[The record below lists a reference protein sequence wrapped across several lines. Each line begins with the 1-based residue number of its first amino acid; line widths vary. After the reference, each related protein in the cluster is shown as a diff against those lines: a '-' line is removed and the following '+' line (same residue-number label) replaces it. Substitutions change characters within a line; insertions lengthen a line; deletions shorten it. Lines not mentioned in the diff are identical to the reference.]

1 MPKELL
7 RPTLAIL
14 NEDYPK
20 IKNFTTERQ
29 IDDLMN
35 YLITILGIKIQGRN
49 EEEIKIEQGKLDL
62 QMVLV
67 YELIKTKFGLLTF
80 EEVKEAMRM
89 YVAKEFPEIK
99 VFRLLD
105 CIAIGEI
112 LSSFI
117 EFRNESL
124 RIYTEKKQNLLEMK
138 KETTEKEKAEI
149 RESFLKSIFDEINEN
164 GKAADAWLLFAELE
178 SSKKIIISNERKRE
192 LYAMELEKY
201 RREEVEVIKES
212 KGINAKFILED
223 LNRKCNAGELIPMVQ
238 NRCKSIL
245 VNEHLLFYTN
255 SFEEFKNEI
264 ER

>member
-1 MPKELL
+1 M
-7 RPTLAIL
+7 AIL

-35 YLITILGIKIQGRN
+35 YLITILGIKVQGRN
-49 EEEIKIEQGKLDL
+49 EEEIKTEQGKLDL

-67 YELIKTKFGLLTF
+67 YEVIKTKFGSLTF
-80 EEVKEAMRM
+80 EEVKEAMKM

-112 LSSFI
+112 LSAFV
-117 EFRNESL
+117 EFRNDSL
-124 RIYTEKKQNLLEMK
+124 RIYSQQKQNLLEMK

-149 RESFLKSIFDEINEN
+149 REMFLTSIFNEIKEN
-164 GKAADAWLLFAELE
+164 GKSIDSWLLFAELE
-178 SSKKIIISNERKRE
+178 SSKKIIVSNERKRE
-192 LYAMELEKY
+192 LYASELEKY
-201 RREEVEVIKES
+201 RREEAEIIKEA
-212 KGINAKFILED
+212 KGINAKFILEE
-223 LNRKCNAGELIPMVQ
+223 LNRKCNAGELIPTVQ

-255 SFEEFKNEI
+255 SFEEFKTEI